1 MAGPVADRR
10 KRHNSVACCASCQ
23 LPVRINN
30 NNRVAHTAL
39 VVRFFEPSTQQ
50 GGVIMSIHATKE
62 LQAYWKENLF
72 YIAVLLSIWFVVSY
86 VCGILIVNQLDAY
99 TIGGFPLGFWFANQG
114 SLVTFVVLIW
124 VYVWLMDR
132 LDIKYNVQQ

>member
-1 MAGPVADRR
+1 
-10 KRHNSVACCASCQ
+10 
-23 LPVRINN
+23 
-30 NNRVAHTAL
+30 
-39 VVRFFEPSTQQ
+39 
-50 GGVIMSIHATKE
+50 MSIHATKE
-62 LQAYWKENLF
+62 LQAYWKENLGI
-72 YIAVLLSIWFVVSY
+72 IAVLLGIWFLVSY
-86 VCGILIVNQLDAY
+86 VCGILIANQLDAY